1 MTQKSHYW
9 TYTLRFKIQKETC
22 IPMFTVALYTIAR
35 TWQQPRC
42 PLTGKEDVVHIH
54 NGILLSHK
62 KEQNW
67 IICRDVD
74 GPRDVIHSDISQK
87 EKKKSHNNAYVSI

>member
-1 MTQKSHYW
+1 
-9 TYTLRFKIQKETC
+9 
-22 IPMFTVALYTIAR
+22 MFTSRGMDKAV
-35 TWQQPRC
+35 
-42 PLTGKEDVVHIH
+42 VVHIC

-62 KEQNW
+62 KKQNW

-74 GPRDVIHSDISQK
+74 GPRDVIHSDVSQK